1 MPERFL
7 TPEGVLD
14 PSVRDPRT
22 ACFGFGRRVCPGRF
36 IADATMFI
44 AIATLLATV
53 DIIRAKDADGVD
65 IVPEV
70 DSTSGIVCHAKPFPW
85 SVQSRSQ
92 EAEALLAAAQS

>member
-36 IADATMFI
+36 IADATFI

>member
-7 TPEGVLD
+7 TPEGALD

-36 IADATMFI
+36 IADATLFI
-44 AIATLLATV
+44 AVATLLATV
-53 DIIRAKDADGVD
+53 NIVRAKDTDGVD

-70 DSTSGIVCHAKPFPW
+70 ESTSGIVCHAKPFPW
-85 SVQSRSQ
+85 SARPRSQ
-92 EAEALLAAAQS
+92 EAEALLAAAQ